1 MLFVFVFFVAC
12 VLCLQSLQCALPMPQ
27 PLHMGNRNCTDTPG
41 NTINIFIV
49 KKRKYVSD
57 CVTIEAY
64 LQSRQ
69 GYLDSRAK
77 KKNSQYDKVQSL
89 SFNLSCFSSLGRI
102 V

>member
-1 MLFVFVFFVAC
+1 
-12 VLCLQSLQCALPMPQ
+12 
-27 PLHMGNRNCTDTPG
+27 MGNRNCTDTPG
-41 NTINIFIV
+41 NTIRIFIV

-69 GYLDSRAK
+69 GYLDGQEIWRK
-77 KKNSQYDKVQSL
+77 KTNSQYDKVQSL

>member
-1 MLFVFVFFVAC
+1 
-12 VLCLQSLQCALPMPQ
+12 MPQ

-41 NTINIFIV
+41 NTISIFIV
-49 KKRKYVSD
+49 KTRKYVSD

-69 GYLDSRAK
+69 GYLDGQEIWRK
-77 KKNSQYDKVQSL
+77 KTSQYDKVQSL

>member
-1 MLFVFVFFVAC
+1 MYCAC
-12 VLCLQSLQCALPMPQ
+12 SHYSVPQ

-41 NTINIFIV
+41 NTISIFIV

-69 GYLDSRAK
+69 GYLDGQEIWR
-77 KKNSQYDKVQSL
+77 KKNKQSIRQ
-89 SFNLSCFSSLGRI
+89 SAES
-102 V
+102 

>member
-1 MLFVFVFFVAC
+1 
-12 VLCLQSLQCALPMPQ
+12 MPQ

-41 NTINIFIV
+41 NTISIFIV

-69 GYLDSRAK
+69 GYLDGRAIWRK

>member
-1 MLFVFVFFVAC
+1 
-12 VLCLQSLQCALPMPQ
+12 MPQ

-41 NTINIFIV
+41 NTISIFIV

-69 GYLDSRAK
+69 GYLDGRAIWRK
-77 KKNSQYDKVQSL
+77 KKTVNTTKCSL

>member
-1 MLFVFVFFVAC
+1 
-12 VLCLQSLQCALPMPQ
+12 MPQ

-41 NTINIFIV
+41 NTISIFIV

-69 GYLDSRAK
+69 GYLVGRAIWR

>member
-1 MLFVFVFFVAC
+1 
-12 VLCLQSLQCALPMPQ
+12 
-27 PLHMGNRNCTDTPG
+27 MGNRNCTDTPG
-41 NTINIFIV
+41 NTISIFIV

-69 GYLDSRAK
+69 GYLDGQEIWRK
-77 KKNSQYDKVQSL
+77 KQTNSQYDKVQSL